1 MRQTFLSEPRGV
13 QIPRFAVMACNA
25 LGGHPPLLSPE
36 SEQVSGSVRPIQSFS
51 FCRIYTGEE
60 GEGRTRPEG
69 GLCNSLFSPLERV
82 TWDPWNASWRSCCQS
97 SWTKSSAAGGEGVG
111 GEKRKGAVFYLMSVA
126 APSPQCLAHGEYSET
141 GPSTKTDGKLHP
153 EFSLSSGRAP
163 LDCSHQSPCLCTS
176 RGT

>member
-1 MRQTFLSEPRGV
+1 MLLGEVAVNLPGLKVQLRVERG
-13 QIPRFAVMACNA
+13 
-25 LGGHPPLLSPE
+25 L
-36 SEQVSGSVRPIQSFS
+36 
-51 FCRIYTGEE
+51 
-60 GEGRTRPEG
+60 
-69 GLCNSLFSPLERV
+69 
-82 TWDPWNASWRSCCQS
+82 
-97 SWTKSSAAGGEGVG
+97 G

-153 EFSLSSGRAP
+153 EFSLSRGRAP